1 MSVVVLGGIKR
12 LEGRYREKARVKNIK
27 LKVFN
32 KPSGKS
38 KKAIAS
44 AGALLLFTGEVSHSD
59 AKFAYQ
65 IARQNSIPMV
75 KSHNSS
81 LNSLDKALNVFTSI
95 S

>member
-1 MSVVVLGGIKR
+1 MSIVLIGGIKS
-12 LEGRYREKARVKNIK
+12 LEGHYKKKARSKNIK

-59 AKFAYQ
+59 AKFAYD
-65 IARQNSIPMV
+65 IARRHHVPLV

-81 LNSLDKALNVFTSI
+81 LNSLDKALDIFTSI
-95 S
+95 G

>member
-1 MSVVVLGGIKR
+1 MSVVLLGGIKS
-12 LEGRYREKARVKNIK
+12 LEGHYRQTAKKKNIK

-59 AKFAYQ
+59 ARFAYEV
-65 IARQNSIPMV
+65 ARRNSIPMV

-81 LNSLDKALNVFTSI
+81 LNSLDKALEVFTSI